1 MDLPPI
7 FLVASVL
14 LLLADYMDVIRGVV
28 VVVVE
33 VEVDTVLGI
42 AGIAEEEVEWVG
54 WVALLAV
61 LAGYIRLVEVPR
73 NAVELVVPQRLEL
86 AADEREHVPFRR

>member
-7 FLVASVL
+7 YLVASVL
-14 LLLADYMDVIRGVV
+14 LLADCKDVIRGVV

-54 WVALLAV
+54 
-61 LAGYIRLVEVPR
+61 
-73 NAVELVVPQRLEL
+73 
-86 AADEREHVPFRR
+86 